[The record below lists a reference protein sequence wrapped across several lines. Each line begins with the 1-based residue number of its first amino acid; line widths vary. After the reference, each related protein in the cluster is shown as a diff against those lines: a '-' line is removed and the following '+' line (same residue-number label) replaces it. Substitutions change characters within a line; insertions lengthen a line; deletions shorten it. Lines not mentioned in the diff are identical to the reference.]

1 MERQNTLQA
10 LAVFARANAKLFA
23 PEQLTMLQPY
33 TENLAT
39 IDDLLVF
46 RSVIIIYRYAL
57 PALGPAQS
65 RFLEKVQQSRLRCLS
80 RITAKV

>member
-1 MERQNTLQA
+1 M
-10 LAVFARANAKLFA
+10 FARANAKLFK
-23 PEQLTMLQPY
+23 PEQLAILQPY

-46 RSVIIIYRYAL
+46 GSVIIIYRYAL

-65 RFLEKVQQSRLRCLS
+65 PFLEKVQQSLLRCLS
-80 RITAKV
+80 RITAKVYSDPACA